1 MTEEKKQ
8 YTISYLVKTESGK
21 EAVLNSL
28 NKVSVQ
34 NLVEGRFTELKLA
47 YPIKKQTS
55 AFFGSMAFKASP
67 ETIIKI
73 DEQFKFIEDILR
85 FLIIA
90 TPVRKTNS
98 RFANNQRVKEN
109 IGDTNNINNVGAINS
124 TVLVTE
130 KENLVLEE
138 EAEEAILKQADELLS
153 VEEPTNNDSFK
164 EEHSFVKNGIDD
176 TAFDEKLKE
185 ILTDSQAK

>member
-21 EAVLNSL
+21 EAVLKCL
-28 NKVSVQ
+28 NKINVQ

-55 AFFGSMAFKASP
+55 AFFGSITFKALP

-73 DEQFKFIEDILR
+73 DEQFKSIEDVLR
-85 FLIIA
+85 FLVIA

-98 RFANNQRVKEN
+98 RFTNNQRAKEN
-109 IGDTNNINNVGAINS
+109 IGDINNINNAS
-124 TVLVTE
+124 TIDSV
-130 KENLVLEE
+130 NLIVDGESPVLEE
-138 EAEEAILKQADELLS
+138 STEETILKQADELLS
-153 VEEPTNNDSFK
+153 AEEPINNDSSK
-164 EEHSFVKNGIDD
+164 EEHLFAKNGIDD
-176 TAFDEKLKE
+176 VAFDEKLKE
-185 ILTDSQAK
+185 ILTDSQTK